1 MLYNMIKIS
10 IFARVST
17 SVQDYE
23 RQVNELTALAKGK
36 GWSVEAIFCE
46 KISGA
51 RKNADRNELTR
62 MIKYVQ
68 ANRINKVAV
77 TELSRLGRDTLQ
89 VLEIIERFNELGIS
103 LYIQNY
109 NIETLNEDG
118 TINPMSQFLITILAE
133 VARME
138 RKTIRERVE
147 SGYKNYRANG
157 GKVGRKQ
164 GYKKSAEAMREQYA
178 EEMRLLRKG
187 ISLRNI
193 SKITGTSVNTIR
205 KCQSLIIG

>member
-1 MLYNMIKIS
+1 MTIMMKTV

-17 SVQDYE
+17 NVQEYD
-23 RQVNELTALAKGK
+23 RQINELTVLAKLN
-36 GWSVEAIFCE
+36 GWSVEAVFAE

-51 RKNADRNELTR
+51 KSNKERTELLN
-62 MIKYVQ
+62 MVSYVE
-68 ANRINKVAV
+68 ANRINKVLV

-89 VLEIIERFNELGIS
+89 VLGVIQMLNEKGIS

-109 NIETLNEDG
+109 NIETLTKDG
-118 TINPMSQFLITILAE
+118 KVNAMSQFLITILAE

-157 GKVGRKQ
+157 GKVGRKI
-164 GYKKSAEAMREQYA
+164 GYKKA
-178 EEMRLLRKG
+178 EETIRKQYTEEIKLLKKG
-187 ISLRNI
+187 YSLRNI
-193 SKITGTSVNTIR
+193 SKITGTSINTIR
-205 KCQSLIIG
+205 KCKSLI

>member
-1 MLYNMIKIS
+1 MDRIC

-17 SVQDYE
+17 SIQEYD
-23 RQVNELTALAKGK
+23 RQVNELTTLAQRN
-36 GWSVEAIFCE
+36 GWNVEAIFCE
-46 KISGA
+46 KVSGA
-51 RKNADRNELTR
+51 KKNAERKELSR
-62 MIKYVQ
+62 MVDYVQ
-68 ANRINKVAV
+68 AHHINKVAV

-89 VLEIIERFNELGIS
+89 VLEVIEQFNRLGIS

-109 NIETLNEDG
+109 GIETLTADG
-118 TINPMSQFLITILAE
+118 EVNPMSQFLITILAE

-157 GKVGRKQ
+157 GKVGRKE
-164 GYKKSAEAMREQYA
+164 GYRKSESDMREQYA
-178 EEMRLLRKG
+178 EEIRLLRKG

-205 KCQSLIIG
+205 KCQSLA

>member
-1 MLYNMIKIS
+1 MTIMMKTV

-17 SVQDYE
+17 NVQEYD
-23 RQVNELTALAKGK
+23 RQINELTTLAKSN
-36 GWSVEAIFCE
+36 GWSVEAVFAE

-51 RKNADRNELTR
+51 KSNKERTELLN
-62 MIKYVQ
+62 MVSYVEG
-68 ANRINKVAV
+68 NHINKVLV

-89 VLEIIERFNELGIS
+89 VLEVIQMLNEKGIS

-109 NIETLNEDG
+109 NIETLTKDG
-118 TINPMSQFLITILAE
+118 KVNAMSQFLITILAE

-157 GKVGRKQ
+157 GKVGRKI
-164 GYKKSAEAMREQYA
+164 GYKKTEETIREQYT
-178 EEMRLLRKG
+178 EEIKLLKKG
-187 ISLRNI
+187 YSLRNI
-193 SKITGTSVNTIR
+193 SKITGTSINTIR
-205 KCQSLIIG
+205 KCKSLI

>member
-1 MLYNMIKIS
+1 MTIMMKTV

-17 SVQDYE
+17 NVQEYD
-23 RQVNELTALAKGK
+23 RQINELTVLAKSN
-36 GWSVEAIFCE
+36 GWSVEAVFAE

-51 RKNADRNELTR
+51 KSNKERTELLN
-62 MIKYVQ
+62 MVSYVEG
-68 ANRINKVAV
+68 NHINKVLV

-89 VLEIIERFNELGIS
+89 VLEVIQMLNEKGIS

-109 NIETLNEDG
+109 NIETLTKDG
-118 TINPMSQFLITILAE
+118 KVNAMSQFLITILAE

-157 GKVGRKQ
+157 GKVGRKI
-164 GYKKSAEAMREQYA
+164 GYKKTEETIREQYT
-178 EEMRLLRKG
+178 EEIKLLKKG
-187 ISLRNI
+187 YSLRNI
-193 SKITGTSVNTIR
+193 SKITGTSINTIR
-205 KCQSLIIG
+205 KCKSLI

>member
-1 MLYNMIKIS
+1 MIKTV

-17 SVQDYE
+17 NVQEYD
-23 RQVNELTALAKGK
+23 RQINELTVLAKSN
-36 GWSVEAIFCE
+36 GWSVEAVFAE

-51 RKNADRNELTR
+51 KSNKERTELLN
-62 MIKYVQ
+62 MVSYVEG
-68 ANRINKVAV
+68 NHINKVLV

-89 VLEIIERFNELGIS
+89 VLEVIQMLNEKGIS

-109 NIETLNEDG
+109 NIETLTKDG
-118 TINPMSQFLITILAE
+118 KVNAMSQFLITILAE

-157 GKVGRKQ
+157 GKVGRKI
-164 GYKKSAEAMREQYA
+164 GYKKA
-178 EEMRLLRKG
+178 EETIRKQYTEEIKLLKKG
-187 ISLRNI
+187 YSLRNI
-193 SKITGTSVNTIR
+193 SKITGTSINTIR
-205 KCQSLIIG
+205 KCKSLI

>member
-1 MLYNMIKIS
+1 MMKTV

-17 SVQDYE
+17 NVQEYD
-23 RQVNELTALAKGK
+23 RQINELTTLAKSNS
-36 GWSVEAIFCE
+36 WSVEAVFAE

-51 RKNADRNELTR
+51 KSNKERTELLN
-62 MIKYVQ
+62 MVSYVE
-68 ANRINKVAV
+68 ANHINKVLV

-89 VLEIIERFNELGIS
+89 VLEVIQMLNEKGIS

-109 NIETLNEDG
+109 NIETLTKDG
-118 TINPMSQFLITILAE
+118 KVNAMSQFLITILAE

-157 GKVGRKQ
+157 GKVGRKI
-164 GYKKSAEAMREQYA
+164 GYKKAEETIREQYT
-178 EEMRLLRKG
+178 EEIKLLKKG
-187 ISLRNI
+187 YSLRNI
-193 SKITGTSVNTIR
+193 SKITGTSINTIR
-205 KCQSLIIG
+205 KCKSLI

>member
-1 MLYNMIKIS
+1 MMKTV

-17 SVQDYE
+17 NVQEYD
-23 RQVNELTALAKGK
+23 RQVNELTTLAKSN
-36 GWSVEAIFCE
+36 GWSVEAVFAE

-51 RKNADRNELTR
+51 KSNKERTELLN
-62 MIKYVQ
+62 MVSYVEG
-68 ANRINKVAV
+68 NHINKVLV

-89 VLEIIERFNELGIS
+89 VLEVIQMLNEKGIS

-109 NIETLNEDG
+109 NIETLTKDG
-118 TINPMSQFLITILAE
+118 KVNAMSQFLITILAE

-157 GKVGRKQ
+157 GKVGRKI
-164 GYKKSAEAMREQYA
+164 GYKKTEESMREQYT
-178 EEMRLLRKG
+178 EEIKLLKKG
-187 ISLRNI
+187 YSLRNI
-193 SKITGTSVNTIR
+193 SKITGASINTIR
-205 KCQSLIIG
+205 KCKSLI

>member
-1 MLYNMIKIS
+1 MDKIC

-17 SVQDYE
+17 NVQDYD
-23 RQVNELTALAKGK
+23 RQVNELAALAQRN
-36 GWSVEAIFCE
+36 GWSVEAVFSE

-51 RKNADRNELTR
+51 KKNTERKELNR
-62 MIKYVQ
+62 MVEYVQ
-68 ANRINKVAV
+68 AHNINKVAV

-89 VLEIIERFNELGIS
+89 VLEVIEQFNKLGIS

-109 NIETLNEDG
+109 GIETLTENGEV
-118 TINPMSQFLITILAE
+118 NPMSQFLITILAE

-147 SGYKNYRANG
+147 SGYRNYRANG
-157 GKVGRKQ
+157 GKVGRKE
-164 GYKKSAEAMREQYA
+164 GYRKSEADMREQYG
-178 EEMRLLRKG
+178 EEIRLLRKG

-205 KCQSLIIG
+205 KCQCLI